1 MRHRDT
7 HLLDGPVWW
16 QPWAALAVVPCVM
29 LALNLVPLPDLP
41 RLAMGL
47 TATSIGLLFAFT
59 GIRWGNPNQRMT
71 AILAAVLLLG
81 LSVGLLGTVVQ
92 LPMSGG
98 LTVET
103 AAY

>member
-7 HLLDGPVWW
+7 HLMDGPVWW

-29 LALNLVPLPDLP
+29 LALSLLPLPDLP
-41 RLAMGL
+41 RLALGL
-47 TATSIGLLFAFT
+47 SATLVGLVLAWL
-59 GIRWGNPNQRMT
+59 GIRQGNPNQRMM

-98 LTVET
+98 LAVES